1 MAKLIAFAG
10 VKDETVWINPGSVA
24 MVEQEGDQVVIYLE
38 RADMPHVFLKGEADE
53 VVKKLNQ
60 NMGWWW

>member
-10 VKDETVWINPGSVA
+10 TNDEKVWINPGAVA
-24 MVEQEGDQVVIYLE
+24 MVEQDDEKVVVYFE
-38 RADMPHVFLKGEADE
+38 RNDMPHVFIKGEADE

>member
-10 VKDETVWINPGSVA
+10 LNDEKVWINPGSVA
-24 MVEQEGDQVVIYLE
+24 MVEQEKDKVVVYFE

-53 VVKKLNQ
+53 VVNKLNQ